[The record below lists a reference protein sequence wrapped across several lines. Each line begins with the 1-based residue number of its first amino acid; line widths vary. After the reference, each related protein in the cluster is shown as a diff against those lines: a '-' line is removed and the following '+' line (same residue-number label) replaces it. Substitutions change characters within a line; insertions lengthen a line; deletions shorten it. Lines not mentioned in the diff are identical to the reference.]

1 MSKIKTRSTDRP
13 VYERTASRGHSD
25 LARQEFSVNS
35 GGIRGMDTTQQ
46 ELREVGKGLAD
57 VVVQR
62 LDRSRPVNQD
72 VDPLDER
79 GALVEALLALGVG
92 EEPTVR
98 GAIARHAYLNGP
110 NAPQPVSD
118 PNLPPPRRR

>member
-1 MSKIKTRSTDRP
+1 
-13 VYERTASRGHSD
+13 
-25 LARQEFSVNS
+25 
-35 GGIRGMDTTQQ
+35 MDTTLQ

-62 LDRSRPVNQD
+62 LHPSLSQAA
-72 VDPLDER
+72 VDEER

-98 GAIARHAYLNGP
+98 GAVARHAYLTGQ
-110 NAPQPVSD
+110 NAPQPVTD